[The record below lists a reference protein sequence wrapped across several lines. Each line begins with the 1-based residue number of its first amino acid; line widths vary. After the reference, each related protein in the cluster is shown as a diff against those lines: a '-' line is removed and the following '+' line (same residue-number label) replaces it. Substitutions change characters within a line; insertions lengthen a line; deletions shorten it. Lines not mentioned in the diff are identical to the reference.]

1 MKEDES
7 QQQAAKKAR
16 RDKVMAERN
25 NLRQQVEEKRVTR
38 KQLEEQVRLLEE
50 GNRERKALIKKLANP
65 TENVNF
71 VLNDLITL
79 TLQFQ
84 LVDKQQARYAELS
97 TSLMLGLSSLQNQL
111 ASDAK
116 AGNLED
122 QLKKFNEQIDATK
135 KTYLDAGD
143 KLNKLIKARKELTP
157 KVS

>member
-1 MKEDES
+1 M
-7 QQQAAKKAR
+7 
-16 RDKVMAERN
+16 
-25 NLRQQVEEKRVTR
+25 
-38 KQLEEQVRLLEE
+38 
-50 GNRERKALIKKLANP
+50 KKLANP

-135 KTYLDAGD
+135 KTYTDAGD

-157 KVS
+157 ILSAVRTSIEASK